1 MEGGLHSF
9 SPKPMLTCCNHS
21 EAVPAIPLQPLSTGG
36 GANVDRDVF
45 TEIAAHAGAGS
56 PALVY
61 QPQVRY
67 ATGQIAGLEVLFRWR
82 SLEAPKRHS
91 PLMFLPQLT
100 PAQTSEMF
108 FWVMEEAISEA
119 RVLSNWTG
127 WNGYVSVNIEADQI
141 GDPALI
147 EHVNTTLQRY
157 SWAPER
163 LMVEVTERRA
173 IPAFPSVARNVSA
186 LRNAGVRIA
195 MDDFGEG
202 YASFEYL
209 KILDP
214 SDLKIPAS
222 FTSDI
227 TRDPRN
233 VEIVRSL
240 VELSKRL
247 SINVVAEGVES
258 RECAQALHTLGLHV
272 MQGYLFGEPR
282 ELEEWAQLLRQ
293 PGSQVA
299 QPS

>member
-1 MEGGLHSF
+1 ME
-9 SPKPMLTCCNHS
+9 
-21 EAVPAIPLQPLSTGG
+21 
-36 GANVDRDVF
+36 RDVF
-45 TEIAAHAGAGS
+45 SEIAAHAGAGA

-61 QPQVRY
+61 QPQVSY
-67 ATGQIAGLEVLFRWR
+67 QNGQVVGLEVLFRWR
-82 SLEAPKRHS
+82 SQDAPKRHS

-100 PAQTSEMF
+100 PAQTSELF
-108 FWVMEEAISEA
+108 FWVMEESISEA

-141 GDPALI
+141 GDPALL
-147 EHVNTTLQRY
+147 EHVNSTLQRY

-173 IPAFPSVARNVSA
+173 IPAFPSVARNVHS
-186 LRNAGVRIA
+186 LRKAGVRVA

-227 TRDPRN
+227 AKDARN
-233 VEIVRSL
+233 AEIVRAL
-240 VELSKRL
+240 VDLSKRL

-258 RECAQALHTLGLHV
+258 RDCAQALHALGLHT

-282 ELEEWAQLLRQ
+282 ELEEWAQLLKQ
-293 PGSQVA
+293 PGSGVV
-299 QPS
+299 QPA